1 MISYETIPILM
12 IVIYLYGI
20 TYILY
25 KENLIKYYAYMRIWK
40 IVILLCSII
49 FIINSLIFTILVEYS
64 IITPLSDIVNFL
76 HVESGIIIVPI
87 AIIHIYLHRKSFKTN
102 TLRKY

>member
-1 MISYETIPILM
+1 MISYETIPLLM

-25 KENLIKYYAYMRIWK
+25 KEKLIKYVTYMRIWK
-40 IVILLCSII
+40 IIILLCSII
-49 FIINSLIFTILVEYS
+49 FIINSLILTILVEYS
-64 IITPLSDIVNFL
+64 ITTPLLDMINFL

-87 AIIHIYLHRKSFKTN
+87 GIIHIYLHRKSFKAK